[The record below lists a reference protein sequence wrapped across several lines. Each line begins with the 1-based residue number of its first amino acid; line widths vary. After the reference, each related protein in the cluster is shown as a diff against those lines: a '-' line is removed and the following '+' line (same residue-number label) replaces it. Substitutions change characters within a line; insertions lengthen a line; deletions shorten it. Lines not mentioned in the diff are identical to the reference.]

1 VIIWISLLEP
11 WNYTGIINGVWIHYF
26 FFLHHSSLCG
36 FDILPEI
43 KVLLINISLSRVE
56 DNFLNGEWSRADDT
70 IVDSKI
76 LGAFILVIVREVC
89 GSIGISLLSSQSAV

>member
-1 VIIWISLLEP
+1 MIIWISLLEP
-11 WNYTGIINGVWIHYF
+11 WNYTGIFNGVRIHY

-36 FDILPEI
+36 LDILPEI
-43 KVLLINISLSRVE
+43 KVLLINISLSCVE

-89 GSIGISLLSSQSAV
+89 GSIGISILSSQSAV